1 MSTRSFLLGLLT
13 LLGAALGGAKAQDT
27 DDYFKQNCTSCHT
40 IGGGRLVGP
49 DLKNVEARR
58 DRAWLAAFILDP
70 QKVIDSGDAYA
81 AQILKDARGVAM
93 PKAAGIDRAR
103 AEKIL
108 DLIAAESKLERSRFA
123 GFALSDRP
131 LTAADTARGERLFK
145 GAERLK
151 NGGPTC
157 ISCHTVGR
165 MAGLGGGLLG
175 PDLTEVLPRLQG
187 RAALGAWLAAPAT
200 PTMGPVFKAH
210 PLDPEEILPL
220 VAYFET
226 AAKNA
231 DGGAETRLGFV
242 IVGVLGAAA
251 MLLVLDHLWRRRFTG
266 VRANLTARTRS

>member
-1 MSTRSFLLGLLT
+1 MSIRLFLFGLLAV
-13 LLGAALGGAKAQDT
+13 LGAALGAARAQDT
-27 DDYFKQNCTSCHT
+27 DEYFKQNCTSCHT

-49 DLKNVEARR
+49 DLKNVESRR
-58 DRAWLAAFILDP
+58 DRAWLTAFILDP
-70 QKVIDSGDAYA
+70 QRVIDSGDAYA
-81 AQILKDARGVAM
+81 TQILKEARGVAM
-93 PKAAGIDRAR
+93 PKAAGIDRGR

-108 DLIAAESKLERSRFA
+108 DLIVAESKLERSRFA
-123 GFALSDRP
+123 GVVLSDRP
-131 LTAADTARGERLFK
+131 LTAADAARGERLFK
-145 GAERLK
+145 GGERLK

-157 ISCHTVGR
+157 ISCHSVGR

-226 AAKNA
+226 SAKNA
-231 DGGAETRLGFV
+231 EGAAETRLGFV

-251 MLLVLDHLWRRRFTG
+251 MLLILDHLWRRRFTG
-266 VRANLTARTRS
+266 VRANLTARASS